1 MRARAILGSAA
12 ASLSILVLGWQLG
25 GQPATV
31 AGSTTSPLT
40 NTDTGTGTGTDD
52 ESSAN
57 SALDTGAAASYTGT
71 TSTSRYGSITVSITV
86 EDGTLTDATAEVS
99 ADDGRSRSISARAV
113 PLLRSEVLTAQSA
126 DVSMVSGATYTSEGY
141 LSSLQSALDQA
152 GL

>member
-1 MRARAILGSAA
+1 MRPRAVLGSAA

-31 AGSTTSPLT
+31 AGSTTSSLT
-40 NTDTGTGTGTDD
+40 TTGTGAGTGDGAPA
-52 ESSAN
+52 S
-57 SALDTGAAASYTGT
+57 SALDAGAAASYTGT

-126 DVSMVSGATYTSEGY
+126 EVSMVSGATYTSEGY

>member
-31 AGSTTSPLT
+31 AGSTTSPP
-40 NTDTGTGTGTDD
+40 TGTGTDD
-52 ESSAN
+52 GSPAS